1 MKVAGEKTAAVFLE
15 KRPDLFAVGP
25 GDVELSDFV
34 RGEKLK
40 LAFLAGG
47 GDVVQ
52 AGQDFKQEN
61 VPVRVALVAI
71 LADEPGEVQVAG
83 CDFQSGFLLCLAAGA
98 RVGGLAPCD
107 LDLAAGRYPTSK
119 IWRLVALEQE
129 EPVVWVEAVEQR
141 GQFVWQRH
149 RAYCAGCRGD
159 WQGAA
164 GFRDGLPAVGVV
176 D

>member
-15 KRPDLFAVGP
+15 KRPDLFAVGS
-25 GDVELSDFV
+25 GDVEFSYFV
-34 RGEKLK
+34 HGKKLK
-40 LAFLAGG
+40 FAFLAGG

-61 VPVRVALVAI
+61 VPVRVALVGI

-98 RVGGLAPCD
+98 RVGGLALCD

-119 IWRLVALEQE
+119 IWRLVALKQE

-149 RAYCAGCRGD
+149 RAYCAVCGGD

>member
-1 MKVAGEKTAAVFLE
+1 MAGEKSATVFLE
-15 KRPDLFAVGP
+15 KRPDLLVIRLRDIELLDFGCGKKLEFALLTRRREL
-25 GDVELSDFV
+25 VEAWLN
-34 RGEKLK
+34 
-40 LAFLAGG
+40 
-47 GDVVQ
+47 
-52 AGQDFKQEN
+52 FKKEN
-61 VPVRVALVAI
+61 VPVRVSLVAVF
-71 LADEPGEVQVAG
+71 ANEAGEVQVAG

-98 RVGGLAPCD
+98 HVGGLAPCD

>member
-1 MKVAGEKTAAVFLE
+1 M
-15 KRPDLFAVGP
+15 
-25 GDVELSDFV
+25 
-34 RGEKLK
+34 
-40 LAFLAGG
+40 
-47 GDVVQ
+47 
-52 AGQDFKQEN
+52 
-61 VPVRVALVAI
+61 RVAFVAV
-71 LADEPGEVQVAG
+71 LADEPGEVKVAG
-83 CDFQSGFLLCLAAGA
+83 RDLQSGFFVGFAAGA
-98 RVGGLAPCD
+98 RVGRLAAGD
-107 LDLAAGRYPTSK
+107 LDLAAGRHPPAK
-119 IWRLVALEQE
+119 VWRLVALEQE